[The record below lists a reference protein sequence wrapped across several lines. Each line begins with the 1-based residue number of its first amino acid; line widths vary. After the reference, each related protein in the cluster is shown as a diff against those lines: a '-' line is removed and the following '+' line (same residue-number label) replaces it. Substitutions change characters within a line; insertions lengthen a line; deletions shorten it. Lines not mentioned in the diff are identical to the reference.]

1 MSLVQ
6 PFSPTPKSQAAP
18 KPSAELPDMPVLVK
32 ETGRPTAGTMPPV
45 SDIVDT
51 SWLSLTAS
59 DGLRPPDWRWLRA
72 VYLYDHGQG
81 LLKGFDDAFVASALK
96 LVSKLRQGDGR
107 RGLSEL
113 SQGGALEQALA
124 VYTGPP
130 APQRAVLEAWLL
142 TGLPT
147 PAVSAKVGLRE
158 DIVLE
163 YERFF
168 FDVRDRLGAK
178 GSIAHLV
185 LRTWPNPEPTLGS
198 VLRYYGYHGGPLVLE
213 RLLDLFGLSGPAT
226 VDDHV
231 GNPGKWVDNGFAM
244 KVAVL
249 FWLLPVTTRTALPV
263 LKLRQRLK
271 ACNWRRDSRVH
282 TGCLGMA
289 VNLVR
294 KHSGMVDNYINE
306 MLRSL
311 KDNY

>member
-1 MSLVQ
+1 
-6 PFSPTPKSQAAP
+6 
-18 KPSAELPDMPVLVK
+18 
-32 ETGRPTAGTMPPV
+32 MPPV

-81 LLKGFDDAFVASALK
+81 LLKGFDDASVASALK

-113 SQGGALEQALA
+113 SQGGALEHALA
-124 VYTGPP
+124 IYTGPP
-130 APQRAVLEAWLL
+130 APRRAVLEAWLL
-142 TGLPT
+142 TGLAT
-147 PAVSAKVGLRE
+147 PVIAARAGLPKQV
-158 DIVLE
+158 VLA
-163 YERFF
+163 YGRFF
-168 FDVRDRLGAK
+168 FDVRNRLGAK
-178 GSIAHLV
+178 GCIAHIV
-185 LRTWPNPEPTLGS
+185 LRNWPNPEPTLGS
-198 VLRYYGYHGGPLVLE
+198 VLKHFGYHRGPLVLE

-226 VDDHV
+226 VDDQA
-231 GNPGKWVDNGFAM
+231 GNPGKWIDDGLAM

-263 LKLRQRLK
+263 LRMQQRLK
-271 ACNWRRDSRVH
+271 ACKWRRDSRVYAR
-282 TGCLGMA
+282 CLRMA
-289 VNLVR
+289 INLVR

-311 KDNY
+311 EG